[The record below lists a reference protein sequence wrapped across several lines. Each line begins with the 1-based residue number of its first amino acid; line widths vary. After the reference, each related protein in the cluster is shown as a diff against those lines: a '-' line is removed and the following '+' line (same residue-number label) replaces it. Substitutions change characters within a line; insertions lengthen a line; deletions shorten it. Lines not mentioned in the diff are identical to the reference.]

1 MKKLL
6 LGLLGGAALG
16 MLFAPE
22 KGAKLR
28 KKLSQSDEKLKDF
41 GQEFLA
47 AGKEAS
53 SEVQDFIKSKGVQD
67 FITSGKGNLESIIS
81 EGKNLSEKGQ
91 KEAKKIFSS
100 LTGKKGKT
108 VDSLLS
114 DISDFFSQKK

>member
-6 LGLLGGAALG
+6 LGLLSGAAIG

-22 KGAKLR
+22 KGSKLR
-28 KKLSQSDEKLKDF
+28 KKLAESDDKLKDF

-53 SEVQDFIKSKGVQD
+53 AEVQDFIKSDAVQKY
-67 FITSGKGNLESIIS
+67 ISSGKGNLEHIIQ
-81 EGKNLSEKGQ
+81 EGKTLSLKGK
-91 KEAKKIFSS
+91 KEVEKIFST
-100 LTGKKGKT
+100 LKGKGEKS
-108 VDSLLS
+108 DSLLQ